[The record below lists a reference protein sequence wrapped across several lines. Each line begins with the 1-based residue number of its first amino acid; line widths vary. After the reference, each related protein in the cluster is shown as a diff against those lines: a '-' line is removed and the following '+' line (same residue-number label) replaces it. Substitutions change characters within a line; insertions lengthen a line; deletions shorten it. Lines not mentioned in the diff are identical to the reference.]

1 MTKLE
6 EIKST
11 IATSTQGRSFV
22 STTDYLRSAI
32 VPAMVH
38 LGSLPSDATSQIRGQ
53 GCLVALDTIQR
64 ISSVDEREQCES
76 LIAEYRQG
84 KQPNAVNPVSS
95 VADQITQQIGN
106 IVQNAMANNSPSV
119 STAQI
124 QDEIQDALTPVRDQV
139 QDLEKDYNAFKDSL
153 TGSPSKIARAKVATA
168 SSDNVIL
175 KRVLPFYPDQGA
187 CLKTLVTSPPSYGKS
202 YSIRELGKAYDLY
215 LEHGC
220 SDSIDEETTLVGS
233 TVPDGNGG
241 FAVVDGVLTQAV
253 RAASEGK
260 RVLLFL
266 DEVLRWPIVSQEFLL
281 SFLEP
286 NKSSGDPEYVLRTR
300 HMSNGACEVISCK
313 IDNLHI
319 IAAGNRSANSI
330 TEAFWSR
337 WHKVNI
343 KFDLD
348 EFATICKQIA
358 DTYGVTIYERIFADA
373 AKLSRDRYNEMRVK
387 APIDCRNLIN
397 AIEWSGS
404 DDWSDI
410 RKWIQD
416 NLEDQLV
423 ESDARTGDPLQDSL
437 EAIEEIKLA
446 LA

>member
-1 MTKLE
+1 MTNIE
-6 EIKST
+6 TIKST
-11 IATSTQGRSFV
+11 VVTVLRGRIFN
-22 STTDYLRSAI
+22 STTDQLRHAI
-32 VPAMVH
+32 VPAMVQ
-38 LGSLPSDATSQIRGQ
+38 LGDLPSNTASQIRGI
-53 GCLVALDTIQR
+53 ALPLALETIER
-64 ISSVDEREQCES
+64 ISSAEHREVCEKLLFEYKEHRAGRQAS
-76 LIAEYRQG
+76 SGNPIASDIT
-84 KQPNAVNPVSS
+84 N
-95 VADQITQQIGN
+95 QIAGI
-106 IVQNAMANNSPSV
+106 IQNAMANNSPSV

-139 QDLEKDYNAFKDSL
+139 EDLQRDYSAFRDALK
-153 TGSPSKIARAKVATA
+153 GSPSKMARAKVATA

-175 KRVLPFYPDQGA
+175 KKVLPYYPDQGP
-187 CLKTLVTSPPSYGKS
+187 CLKILVTSPPSYGKS
-202 YSIRELGKAYDLY
+202 YSIRQLGKAYDLY

-220 SDSIDEETTLVGS
+220 SDNIDEETTLVGS

-286 NKSSGDPEYVLRTR
+286 NKASGDPEYVLRTR
-300 HMSNGACEVISCK
+300 HMKNGACEVIRCK
-313 IDNLHI
+313 VQNLHI

-348 EFATICKQIA
+348 DFATICKQIA
-358 DTYGVTIYERIFADA
+358 DTYELRFMKRIFADA
-373 AKLSRDRYNEMRVK
+373 AKLSRDRYNEMKVK
-387 APIDCRNLIN
+387 APIDCRTLVN
-397 AIEWSGS
+397 ALEWAGS
-404 DDWSDI
+404 DDWADI

-423 ESDARTGDPLQDSL
+423 ESDARTGDPLNDSL
-437 EAIEEIKLA
+437 DAIEEIKLA

>member
-1 MTKLE
+1 MNTIDT
-6 EIKST
+6 IKDT
-11 IATSTQGRSFV
+11 IATVTGGRSFV

-32 VPAMVH
+32 VPAMVQ
-38 LGSLPSDATSQIRGQ
+38 LGDLPVDSASKIRGQ
-53 GCLVALDTIQR
+53 GCLAALDTIEM
-64 ISSVDEREQCES
+64 ISSRQERELCET
-76 LIAEYRQG
+76 LLREYRAS
-84 KQPNAVNPVSS
+84 KQATPSNQSNPIANDVASQVASIVRRAMDNSS
-95 VADQITQQIGN
+95 T
-106 IVQNAMANNSPSV
+106 SV

-124 QDEIQDALTPVRDQV
+124 QDEIDDKLVPVLDRME
-139 QDLEKDYNAFKDSL
+139 DLENEYNAFRDSL
-153 TGSPSKIARAKVATA
+153 KGSPSKIARAKVATA

-175 KRVLPFYPDQGA
+175 KKVLPYYPDQGP
-187 CLKTLVTSPPSYGKS
+187 CLKILVTSPPSYGKS
-202 YSIRELGKAYDLY
+202 YSIRKLGKAYDLY

-286 NKSSGDPEYVLRTR
+286 NKASGDPEYVLRTR
-300 HMSNGACEVISCK
+300 HMKNGSCEVIRCK
-313 IDNLHI
+313 VQNLHI

-343 KFDLD
+343 KFDVD
-348 EFATICKQIA
+348 HFATICKQIA
-358 DTYGVTIYERIFADA
+358 DTYGVKIYETIFAEA

-387 APIDCRNLIN
+387 APIDCRTLVN
-397 AIEWSGS
+397 ALEWSGS
-404 DDWSDI
+404 DDWADI
-410 RKWIQD
+410 RSWIQD

-437 EAIEEIKLA
+437 DAIEEIKLA

>member
-1 MTKLE
+1 MTTLE
-6 EIKST
+6 AIKNT

-64 ISSVDEREQCES
+64 ISSVDEREQCEA
-76 LIAEYRQG
+76 LISEYRQG

-95 VADQITQQIGN
+95 VADQITQQIGS
-106 IVQNAMANNSPSV
+106 IVQNAMASTSPV

-153 TGSPSKIARAKVATA
+153 KGSPSKLARAKVATA
-168 SSDNVIL
+168 SSDNVVL
-175 KRVLPFYPDQGA
+175 KRVLPFYPDQGP
-187 CLKTLVTSPPSYGKS
+187 CLKILVTSPPSYGKS
-202 YSIRELGKAYDLY
+202 YSIRKLGKAYDLY

-313 IDNLHI
+313 IDKLHI

-337 WHKVNI
+337 WHKVNV

-358 DTYGVTIYERIFADA
+358 DTYGVTIYESIFADA
-373 AKLSRDRYNEMRVK
+373 AKLSRDLYNQMRIK
-387 APIDCRNLIN
+387 APIDCRTLIN
-397 AIEWSGS
+397 AIEWAGS

-423 ESDARTGDPLQDSL
+423 ESDARTGDPLNDSL
-437 EAIEEIKLA
+437 DAIEEIKLA